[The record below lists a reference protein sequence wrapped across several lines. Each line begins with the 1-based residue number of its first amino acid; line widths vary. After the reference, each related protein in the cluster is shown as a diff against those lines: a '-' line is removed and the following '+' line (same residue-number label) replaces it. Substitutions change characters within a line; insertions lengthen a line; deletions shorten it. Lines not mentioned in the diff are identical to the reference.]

1 MVKIGRVLDALP
13 DASRDAPSALSDVL
27 PAGMPPRS
35 PRPPAPAAAGS
46 GRSVMYVGQ
55 FWAWKGLDVLLQA
68 MSSLPPDVHLDVVG
82 GDPRG
87 RRREDLAAIAQ
98 RFGQRARVR
107 YHGFVPHAQVHEE
120 LGRADCLVL
129 PNQRTVR
136 SGFFTSPMKLF
147 EYMASGVPIVAT
159 DLPAIREVLR
169 HEENALLVDPDRPE
183 ALANGIRRVL
193 EDHAL
198 GQRLAA
204 RALEDVATYS
214 WASRA
219 RQLADFLAT
228 VLDRRDA
235 RARPDGSRM
244 HRAVSAGARGRRSS
258 S

>member
-1 MVKIGRVLDALP
+1 
-13 DASRDAPSALSDVL
+13 
-27 PAGMPPRS
+27 
-35 PRPPAPAAAGS
+35 
-46 GRSVMYVGQ
+46 MYVGQ

-68 MSSLPPDVHLDVVG
+68 MSSLPADVHLDVVG

-87 RRREDLAAIAQ
+87 RHRQELAAMAQ

-107 YHGFVPHAQVHEE
+107 YHGFVPHGKVHEE
-120 LGRADCLVL
+120 LERADCLVL

-159 DLPAIREVLR
+159 DLPAINEILR
-169 HEENALLVDPDRPE
+169 HEENALLVEPDRPE
-183 ALANGIRRVL
+183 ALAAGIRRVL
-193 EDHAL
+193 EDGAL

-204 RALEDVATYS
+204 RALEDVASYS

-219 RQLADFLAT
+219 RQLAEFLGA
-228 VLDRRDA
+228 VLGPRHLQ
-235 RARPDGSRM
+235 ARPDGSRM
-244 HRAVSAGARGRRSS
+244 QRAVLPGDVGRRSS